1 LEFARTIGPDAAYM
15 ATEERKFDD
24 IWDDNALKIE
34 LNHELFQVDA
44 DLFVEV
50 WTVVYEG
57 RVLLVGSVKDRVA
70 RQRAERIAQ
79 RIDGV
84 KQVVNRIQVTDE
96 GGMLAFAQD
105 MVIEKRIQAELF
117 FDSEVS
123 SSNLRVRS
131 VNQTVY
137 LFGAAANQREID
149 RVVTIVRDVEEVREF
164 ENLIWLRQPSTSVAR
179 N

>member
-1 LEFARTIGPDAAYM
+1 M

-34 LNHELFQVDA
+34 LNHELFQADA